1 MLSLRDVSGTVNYRQ
16 PIIAACYYVVIKQ
29 PLPHSTALAD
39 LSLASSDLLRHKIEV
54 LLFAGRALDAFSFST
69 RR

>member
-1 MLSLRDVSGTVNYRQ
+1 MSGTVNNRK
-16 PIIAACYYVVIKQ
+16 PITVACYYVVIKQ
-29 PLPHSTALAD
+29 PLPYSTALTD
-39 LSLASSDLLRHKIEV
+39 LSLASSDMLRHKIEV